1 MVDDLD
7 GAQGA
12 DLGLSFGGESAG
24 EQETDSASPF
34 FVSKKAAAVLK
45 HEILRQYVVP
55 FVSKVGSTSPD
66 ARVVYLDGYA
76 GPGTYA
82 DGTHASPS
90 LVLESAA
97 TVSQFRKL
105 ECVFV
110 ERSRKDF
117 ERLGTV
123 VKAAQA
129 RGINAEARY
138 GRVQNHLDYVL
149 ERARG
154 VPLLAFLD
162 PFGLGIPFDDL
173 VGKIFGPDRPQ
184 NSQGWIATE
193 VLLNFS
199 ANAVRRIGGLLTTT
213 KPVANRDA
221 TLNALDLAC
230 GGTWWRQEFV
240 ASSDNAE
247 AVQRISF
254 GFARRVCAATNAR
267 AWVVAVR
274 NRSHHQPVY
283 HLVFFTRHSDGIWLF
298 GEANSLAQEK
308 WRAFCA
314 PPPPPKDENA
324 LFDIPDTFE
333 AEEAA
338 RKRRWIDE
346 IKGNILN
353 LLATRGA
360 FVIKDH
366 HTAVLGSAI
375 DGARKTHIKSAV
387 KELYSERKTGCNGV
401 GDVETLRITPPS

>member
-1 MVDDLD
+1 MVDGSD
-7 GAQGA
+7 GAQNA
-12 DLGLSFGGESAG
+12 DLGSTLGGESAG
-24 EQETDSASPF
+24 EQDTDSASQF

-55 FVSKVGSTSPD
+55 FVGKVGSTSTD

-76 GPGTYA
+76 GPGTYS

-97 TVSQFRKL
+97 NVSQFRKL
-105 ECVFV
+105 ECIFV
-110 ERSRKDF
+110 ERGRKDF
-117 ERLGTV
+117 ERLQGV
-123 VKAAQA
+123 VKAAQD
-129 RGINAEARY
+129 RGINAEARS

-173 VGKIFGPDRPQ
+173 VGKIFGPERPQ

-213 KPVANRDA
+213 KAGTNREA

-230 GGTWWRQEFV
+230 GGAWWRQEYL
-240 ASSDNAE
+240 ASADNTE
-247 AVQRISF
+247 AVQRIAW
-254 GFARRVCAATNAR
+254 GFARRVCDATSAS
-267 AWVVAVR
+267 AWVVPVR

-283 HLVFFTRHSDGIWLF
+283 HLVFFTRHKDGIWLF
-298 GEANSLAQEK
+298 GEANSIAQEK
-308 WRAFCA
+308 WRAYCA

-333 AEEAA
+333 AEELA
-338 RKRRWIDE
+338 RKRLWIDQ
-346 IKGNILN
+346 IKVNILA
-353 LLATRGA
+353 LLDKNGS

-366 HTAVLGSAI
+366 HRAVLGDAI
-375 DGARKTHIKSAV
+375 AGARKLHIRAAV
-387 KELYSERKTGCNGV
+387 KELYAERRTGCNGV
-401 GDVETLRITPPS
+401 GDVETLRITPPV